1 MLSPKIVEFLR
12 VFQEHFDLNKGLAG
26 TFSDCGG
33 LIRRN
38 NNIED
43 YTVSKAVDTFAK
55 KPKSK
60 PFMC

>member
-1 MLSPKIVEFLR
+1 MY
-12 VFQEHFDLNKGLAG
+12 KGAKDSRDKMG
-26 TFSDCGG
+26 KF
-33 LIRRN
+33 IRRN

-43 YTVSKAVDTFAK
+43 YSVSKAVDTFAK